1 MRFPWPLLFYCR
13 SSKLFSSVGTWRP
26 GNDQCHA
33 MIVDTIIRKDNVDY
47 IQFKNTL
54 QDGNQA
60 EAKVELPLDS
70 RELDRNFYFVH
81 LKLKNNQSSHRS

>member
-1 MRFPWPLLFYCR
+1 
-13 SSKLFSSVGTWRP
+13 
-26 GNDQCHA
+26 
-33 MIVDTIIRKDNVDY
+33 MIVDTIIQKDNVDY

-70 RELDRNFYFVH
+70 RELDHNFYFVH
-81 LKLKNNQSSHRS
+81 LKLKNNQSSYRS